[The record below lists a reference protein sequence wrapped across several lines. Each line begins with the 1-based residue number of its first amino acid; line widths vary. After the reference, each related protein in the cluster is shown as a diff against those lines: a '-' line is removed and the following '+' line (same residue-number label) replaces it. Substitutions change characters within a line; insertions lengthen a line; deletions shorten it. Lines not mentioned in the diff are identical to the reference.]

1 MVLYII
7 IELQITCKKTIN
19 LQRKID
25 ILIIIDGVFNKSLLI
40 TDRTSRQKI
49 SKDVEHLDNTI
60 NQSYLIKKYRLFH
73 LETKCTFFQVH
84 IKHLS
89 KINHI
94 QGKKQVLL
102 NLRVFV
108 LYRICC
114 VTILQLKSIIERHVK
129 NVKYLK
135 IKYYISKQPRS
146 QRRNVLKKTEDTLN

>member
-1 MVLYII
+1 MVLYLI

-25 ILIIIDGVFNKSLLI
+25 ILTIIDGVFNISLLI

-60 NQSYLIKKYRLFH
+60 NQTYLIKKYRLFH

-89 KINHI
+89 KIHHI

-102 NLRVFV
+102 SLRVFV

-135 IKYYISKQPRS
+135 IKYYTSKQPRS
-146 QRRNVLKKTEDTLN
+146 QRRNV